1 MRGGTTFSQLLLDEA
16 ALLRLQKGLPP
27 VADLDEEDVEDL
39 DDDDIAEELA
49 NMGDERCNAVRLRMN
64 AVMPDADVDLEEP
77 DIVFNVLE

>member
-1 MRGGTTFSQLLLDEA
+1 MDEA
-16 ALLRLQKGLPP
+16 SEGDGAEGGKW
-27 VADLDEEDVEDL
+27 ECDVGDIDSAAGNVN

>member
-1 MRGGTTFSQLLLDEA
+1 M
-16 ALLRLQKGLPP
+16 
-27 VADLDEEDVEDL
+27 EDL